1 MDKLKKAIDSYWARS
16 KAFRLTVIVAFF
28 VFMAVP
34 IFLLTMYARILL
46 GVSFSILLIIAR
58 LVFGYVARKE
68 GYVEKAKE
76 LSPKY
81 YYYARRVECIVYG
94 GLFTGFAIL
103 TTLRVLLGP
112 LPYPHSFLLFLI
124 LIAVGAY
131 IGDTV
136 GRKLRW
142 RRLGLK

>member
-1 MDKLKKAIDSYWARS
+1 MIERLKKAIDSYWARS
-16 KAFRLTVIVAFF
+16 KTFRIIIITAFF
-28 VFMAVP
+28 LFMAVS
-34 IFLLTMYARILL
+34 IFLLTVYARIHL
-46 GVSFSILLIIAR
+46 GISFSILLIIAR

-81 YYYARRVECIVYG
+81 YYYARRVEVIVCG
-94 GLFTGFAIL
+94 GLFSGFAIL
-103 TTLRVLLGP
+103 TPLRALLGL

-124 LIAVGAY
+124 LIPVGAY
-131 IGDTV
+131 IGDMV

-142 RRLGLK
+142 Y